1 MFKGVRMK
9 KQSAAVLLTITS
21 LFVLNSMTP
30 DSLWMA
36 GLDQYEMT
44 GRFPANQSKTLLE
57 KYNEDTK
64 GHSAKIPNKIPE
76 SEKGKTIMDY
86 YNDNVKPEKYL
97 KSKSSIVINKSE
109 EKSKEKSEEKTEEKT
124 EAIVEDKKLKDL
136 QGLSCK
142 QENEETDLELKVKK
156 LVAENE
162 AILKELSELKDAKKK
177 KKEKNKDKKLS
188 LDVPVA
194 PATNHDVFNMMSQI
208 SSLMLDQQKQQQD
221 LLNNM
226 FNMMTQTFS
235 IQRAPSIPQQGMQ
248 VNPMQYLSTDYLLAN
263 SNIGMS
269 IPGAQG
275 VAPMVSPYLPVATQP
290 VQAQVQVPAVNHP
303 MQAQFQHT
311 QVPYQHAGFDFG
323 YSASLGHMASPEF
336 TRIQFQ

>member
-1 MFKGVRMK
+1 MK
-9 KQSAAVLLTITS
+9 KQSAAALLSITA

-30 DSLWMA
+30 QSLWMA
-36 GLDQYEMT
+36 GKDHHQST

-64 GHSAKIPNKIPE
+64 GRLAKIPNKIPE

-86 YNDNVKPEKYL
+86 YNDAVKPEKYL
-97 KSKSSIVINKSE
+97 KPRSLIVINKSE
-109 EKSKEKSEEKTEEKT
+109 EKIEVKADAKPE
-124 EAIVEDKKLKDL
+124 DL
-136 QGLSCK
+136 QGLACK
-142 QENEETDLELKVKK
+142 QENAETDLELKVKK

-221 LLNNM
+221 LMNNM
-226 FNMMTQTFS
+226 FSMMSQNFS
-235 IQRAPSIPQQGMQ
+235 FQRAPDMSLPQQGMQ
-248 VNPMQYLSTDYLLAN
+248 GMPMQYLSTDYLLAN
-263 SNIGMS
+263 ANIGMS

-275 VAPMVSPYLPVATQP
+275 VAPMVSPYLPV
-290 VQAQVQVPAVNHP
+290 QAQIQTPAVNHP
-303 MQAQFQHT
+303 MQPPFQQS

-336 TRIQFQ
+336 TRIQF

>member
-1 MFKGVRMK
+1 MK
-9 KQSAAVLLTITS
+9 KQSAAALLSITA

-30 DSLWMA
+30 QSLWIA
-36 GLDQYEMT
+36 GKDQHEST

-64 GHSAKIPNKIPE
+64 GRLAKIPNKIPE

-86 YNDNVKPEKYL
+86 YNDTAKPEKYL
-97 KSKSSIVINKSE
+97 KPKSSIVINKSE
-109 EKSKEKSEEKTEEKT
+109 EKSEDKV
-124 EAIVEDKKLKDL
+124 EAKVEDKKPEDL
-136 QGLSCK
+136 QGLACK
-142 QENEETDLELKVKK
+142 QENEEADLELKVKK

-177 KKEKNKDKKLS
+177 KKDKKKKLAY
-188 LDVPVA
+188 DVPVA

-208 SSLMLDQQKQQQD
+208 SSLMLDHQKQQQD

-235 IQRAPSIPQQGMQ
+235 IQRAPNMGIPQQGMQ
-248 VNPMQYLSTDYLLAN
+248 AMPMQYLSTDYLLAN

-290 VQAQVQVPAVNHP
+290 VQAQMQVPAVNHP
-303 MQAQFQHT
+303 MQPQIQQT

-323 YSASLGHMASPEF
+323 YSASLSHMASPEF
-336 TRIQFQ
+336 ARIQFQ